1 MESQSALYDRRR
13 SSDRRV
19 LDDPTS
25 LELDD
30 RRIRAERRG
39 FEVVEL
45 DFDESVAL
53 APADQRKGIRVTVF
67 LSR

>member
-1 MESQSALYDRRR
+1 MGSQSALYDRRR

-19 LDDPTS
+19 SDDSTS

-45 DFDESVAL
+45 DFDENVAL
-53 APADQRKGIRVTVF
+53 APTDQRKGIRVTVF